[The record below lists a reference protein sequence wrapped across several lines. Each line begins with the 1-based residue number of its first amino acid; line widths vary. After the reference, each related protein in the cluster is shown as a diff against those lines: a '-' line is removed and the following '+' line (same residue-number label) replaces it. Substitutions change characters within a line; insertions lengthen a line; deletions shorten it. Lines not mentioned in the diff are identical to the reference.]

1 MVAKINAAMRAVQG
15 AVTSV
20 VIANG
25 INPYT
30 IEQVSTH
37 TELAYIE
44 HACDLCYYFLYKAG
58 TPVSAIRFECTPVK
72 CFVVLVCASVRSL
85 C

>member
-37 TELAYIE
+37 TKLAYIA
-44 HACDLCYYFLYKAG
+44 HACDLC
-58 TPVSAIRFECTPVK
+58 C
-72 CFVVLVCASVRSL
+72 
-85 C
+85 